1 MNKRILAVLR
11 KEIAEIWRDPYT
23 LGVALFLPL
32 LLLILFGYAIN
43 TDVKDIQLG
52 VLDQDRSTTSRQY
65 LQTFVNSGYFQWVRR
80 FDSQQELTEN
90 LDRDQVEVALV
101 IPAGFE
107 RDLTAGQ
114 STAVQTIID
123 GSYTPFAQ
131 VAFSYVN
138 AINAA
143 YNQKIQAAFID
154 QKMGRW
160 ADNDAALTV
169 NTRVRYNP
177 TFKSANFIIPG
188 LFGVILMAF
197 PPMLSALAI
206 VREKERGSIQ
216 QIFLS
221 PTQPIE
227 LILGK
232 LIPYGV
238 IAFMQMLIV
247 LAGGLILFQIPFRG
261 SIALFLGA
269 SVIYVLATVSIGLLV
284 SVVVRTQVAAMLLS
298 LVLTVMPSMLF
309 SGFIFPVHTMPAAMQ
324 VYTNAFPTRYFIDIS
339 RAIALKGQ
347 GLETIGSG
355 LLFLAGYAVVLIL
368 ISALLFKKRIG

>member
-154 QKMGRW
+154 QKMGRR

-206 VREKERGSIQ
+206 IREKERGSIQ

-247 LAGGLILFQIPFRG
+247 LAGGLLLFQIPFRG

-284 SVVVRTQVAAMLLS
+284 SAIVRTQVAAMLLS

-324 VYTNAFPTRYFIDIS
+324 LYTNAFPTRYFIDIS

-347 GLETIGSG
+347 GLEAIGSG
-355 LLFLAGYAVVLIL
+355 LLFLAGYAVILIL

>member
-154 QKMGRW
+154 QKMGRR

-206 VREKERGSIQ
+206 IREKERGSIQ

-247 LAGGLILFQIPFRG
+247 LAGGLLLFQIPFRG

-284 SVVVRTQVAAMLLS
+284 SAIVRTQVAAMLLS

-324 VYTNAFPTRYFIDIS
+324 LYTNAFPTRYFIDIS